1 MKAKIQNRYL
11 IETKILDAD
20 NVKLY
25 PFRKY
30 QCKIRIILC
39 HTKMTN
45 LTDIFWEPVKYHE
58 GTKQFIDLQTRL
70 SELIQLQP
78 VLPIQNMGKSNRV
91 PKHRN
96 TSKNSAAAK
105 GTCH

>member
-45 LTDIFWEPVKYHE
+45 LTDIFWNQLNTMK
-58 GTKQFIDLQTRL
+58 GLNR
-70 SELIQLQP
+70 SLIYKHDF
-78 VLPIQNMGKSNRV
+78 QN
-91 PKHRN
+91 
-96 TSKNSAAAK
+96 
-105 GTCH
+105 